1 MTGRV
6 ALVGAGPGDPGL
18 LTRRALQVLRK
29 ADLVLYDA
37 LVSGPIVALARHA
50 RRFYVGKRHGRHA
63 MSQDTIHRLMIRAAR
78 RGYSVVRLK
87 GGDPFLFGRGG
98 EEALAL
104 RMAGIQVDV
113 VPGVSSA
120 LAAPALAGIPVTH
133 RGVSPAVVI
142 VSGHAEASYGPVV
155 DWLQPRSATLV
166 VLMGLATRR
175 DLVGRLMQNGWVAA
189 TPAAVIAGAG
199 HEGAALWTGRLD
211 ELPAA
216 PVAGD
221 LPATIVI
228 GEVVALSSAIGGVI
242 PRHALDTR
250 GHQARDLQGQG

>member
-6 ALVGAGPGDPGL
+6 VLVGAGPGDPGL
-18 LTRRALQVLRK
+18 LTRRALQVMRR

-37 LVSGPIVALARHA
+37 LVSTPIVEMARRA

-63 MSQDTIHRLMIRAAR
+63 MSQETIHRLMIRAAR
-78 RGYSVVRLK
+78 RGQMVVRLK

-104 RMAGIQVDV
+104 RMAGVPVEV

-133 RGVSPAVVI
+133 RGVSPGVMI

-166 VLMGLATRR
+166 VLMGLATRG
-175 DLVGRLMQNGWVAA
+175 DLVARLTGNGWAAA
-189 TPAAVIAGAG
+189 TPAAIVSGAG
-199 HEGAALWTGRLD
+199 HEGAALWTGRLED
-211 ELPAA
+211 LPAA

-228 GEVVALSSAIGGVI
+228 GDVVALSSAIGGVI
-242 PRHALDTR
+242 ARPAD
-250 GHQARDLQGQG
+250 GAQARRDSERQGQG

>member
-18 LTRRALQVLRK
+18 LTRRALQVLRR

-37 LVSGPIVALARHA
+37 LVSAPIVAMARRA
-50 RRFYVGKRHGRHA
+50 KRFYVGKRHGRHA
-63 MSQDTIHRLMIRAAR
+63 MSQEAIHRLMIRAAR
-78 RGYSVVRLK
+78 RGQSVVRLK

-104 RMAGIQVDV
+104 RMAGIHVDV

-133 RGVSPAVVI
+133 RGISPGVVI

-166 VLMGLATRR
+166 VLMGLATRA
-175 DLVGRLMQNGWVAA
+175 DLVKRLVQNGWAAA
-189 TPAAVIAGAG
+189 TPAAVVSGAG
-199 HEGAALWTGRLD
+199 HDGAALWTGRLD
-211 ELPAA
+211 QLASA

-242 PRHALDTR
+242 PRSAYDAPDRHN
-250 GHQARDLQGQG
+250 RDIQGQG